1 MQTTFMQHPLAAT
14 LCNSLSLK
22 CPVSRTRR
30 KFLDPASPGA
40 ARTGRRYSALARGA
54 LGTAGGRGRYPTER
68 PEQPP
73 PVNMAKRRGKMRKMT
88 LVAAALAAGAV
99 GISQFV
105 YQAAAE
111 EMKVTGIVTKAD
123 EQSQQ
128 ITVGDKT
135 FDMSDQAGTA
145 MFPQVGGK
153 VTLSYEERDGKNV
166 VTRIGQAQQ

>member
-1 MQTTFMQHPLAAT
+1 VA
-14 LCNSLSLK
+14 
-22 CPVSRTRR
+22 
-30 KFLDPASPGA
+30 GA
-40 ARTGRRYSALARGA
+40 IAVRQYGKE
-54 LGTAGGRGRYPTER
+54 ER
-68 PEQPP
+68 E
-73 PVNMAKRRGKMRKMT
+73 MRKVV
-88 LVAAALAAGAV
+88 LVAAALAAGVV
-99 GISQFV
+99 GTNQLV

-123 EQSQQ
+123 EQSKQ

-153 VTLSYEERDGKNV
+153 VTLSYEERNGKNV

>member
-1 MQTTFMQHPLAAT
+1 
-14 LCNSLSLK
+14 
-22 CPVSRTRR
+22 
-30 KFLDPASPGA
+30 
-40 ARTGRRYSALARGA
+40 
-54 LGTAGGRGRYPTER
+54 
-68 PEQPP
+68 
-73 PVNMAKRRGKMRKMT
+73 MAKRRGKMRKMT

-153 VTLSYEERDGKNV
+153 VTLSYEERNGKNV